1 MNQATKTQMTFE
13 EYLTY
18 DDGTDK
24 RYELEAG
31 ELVEMPPESPL
42 NSRIARFLF
51 ATLLSV
57 FSEDLIC
64 HKDTEISVSGTQV
77 QARLPDLML
86 LSEELAEILNNSS
99 RGTITLD
106 MPPPDLI
113 VEVVSPGATNENR
126 DYRFKRSEYAARG
139 VLEYWAIAPEGDKI
153 TIFSLVNGF
162 YEEAVYTG
170 EMTLQSR
177 FEGLRL
183 TATQVLKRKR

>member
-1 MNQATKTQMTFE
+1 MTFE
-13 EYLTY
+13 EYLAY
-18 DDGTDK
+18 DDETDK
-24 RYELEAG
+24 HYEFERG

-51 ATLLSV
+51 AVLLTV

-64 HKDTEISVSGTQV
+64 HKDTEIAVSGTQV

-86 LSEELAEILNNSS
+86 LSEELADILNSS
-99 RGTITLD
+99 GRGTITLE

-113 VEVVSPGATNENR
+113 VEVVSPGSTNENR

-139 VLEYWAIAPEGDKI
+139 VLEYWVINPDENKI
-153 TIFSLVNGF
+153 TVFTLVNGF

-170 EMTLQSR
+170 EKVIQSR
-177 FEGLRL
+177 FEVLRL
-183 TATQVLKRKR
+183 TAEQVLKRKR